1 MFLRALI
8 VVVLAIGLLLALNDA
23 AVGGTV
29 LMFLLL
35 VGLGGGLGAAI
46 MIARGRKEHQ
56 APLTVPDA
64 FARDRPDW
72 PINYSRLRVAGLGG
86 LGMVVV
92 AAAMALTILR
102 IGVSLGLGLVGG
114 FLIALALIP
123 YRRSHAGH
131 RT

>member
-1 MFLRALI
+1 MLLRALAF
-8 VVVLAIGLLLALNDA
+8 VVVGVGILLAINDA

-35 VGLGGGLGAAI
+35 VGLGGGIGAAI
-46 MIARGRKEHQ
+46 MIARGRREHQ
-56 APLTVPDA
+56 APLSVPDA
-64 FARDRPDW
+64 FARNQPEG
-72 PINYSRLRVAGLGG
+72 ILNVSRIRVAGIGG

-92 AAAMALTILR
+92 AAAMALTIPR

-123 YRRSHAGH
+123 YRRAHAGR